1 MEILHIE
8 DLTFRYPDAPRPA
21 LQNVS
26 LSVSDGEF
34 AVICGVSG
42 CGKSTLLRLIKR
54 ELAPFGEKSGVIMY
68 DGQPQEALDMRT
80 ECTGI
85 GFVQQRPES
94 QIVTDKVW
102 HELAFGLESLG
113 LPTEAIRR
121 RVCETAAY
129 FGIEAWFRQNTAELS
144 GGQKQLLNLA
154 GVTVMQP
161 KLLLLDEPTAQLDP
175 IAAADFITTLHKLNR
190 ELGITVLLVEHRL
203 EEVLPI
209 ADRVILMEDGA
220 IGFDGSPRRFA
231 DSLSRNGEH
240 PMASALPAS
249 AKIFRDLGES
259 GECPLTVR
267 EGRDFISST
276 FENRIR
282 ALTEKSAPERSEKA
296 VRVQDIR
303 FRYARESADILRDV
317 SLDVCRGEHLCL
329 LGGNGTGKT
338 TLLGILS
345 GALKPYHG
353 TVTLD
358 GKKLGAYSAKDLYHK
373 NIAVLPQDPQTVFL
387 KKTVCEDLRETCRAM
402 EYDRAESE
410 ERIAEIAEKLGIGT
424 LLDRHPYDLSGG
436 EQQKAALAKLLLLQ
450 PKLLLLDEPTKGIDA
465 YGKERLADILGDLK
479 NGGIT
484 VVTVTHDVEFAAAYA
499 DRCAFLFDGEIVS
512 TDTPNVFFAGNTFYT
527 TAAHRISKDIFDN
540 AVLCGDVVE
549 LCRMNGRKG
558 GRREK

>member
-144 GGQKQLLNLA
+144 GGQMQLLNLA

-209 ADRVILMEDGA
+209 ADRVILMEDGE

-387 KKTVCEDLRETCRAM
+387 KKTVCEDLRETCRTM

-410 ERIAEIAEKLGIGT
+410 ERIAEIAGKLGIGT

-479 NGGIT
+479 SGGIT
-484 VVTVTHDVEFAAAYA
+484 GSLPPHTQTDARFCSTARSFRPIRRTCFSRATPSTRPPRTAYRRTFSITLFCAATWSN
-499 DRCAFLFDGEIVS
+499 CA
-512 TDTPNVFFAGNTFYT
+512 A
-527 TAAHRISKDIFDN
+527 
-540 AVLCGDVVE
+540 
-549 LCRMNGRKG
+549 
-558 GRREK
+558 